1 MDISN
6 RPNIVMIIVDALRP
20 KDLSLYGYHKEVD
33 KNIKRIAKESV
44 VFENNFTASNLS
56 DPSKTSI
63 FSGQYPF
70 TNGIIHQYPFI
81 KQSEI
86 DKLKKLKFWLPIY
99 LKHKGYSTIATTSL
113 HLWMKKGFDYIKEDD
128 VDKNPS
134 KFKNFF
140 KKVSGNERLLK
151 VILKFPDILYRF
163 AKKLSGGYHTPY
175 KDARQIVDLSIDK
188 IKDEKDPFFLF
199 MHFEDTHYPYPGAK
213 TPPKMGN
220 TTVKKVVDNISVRS
234 QKEYVKKRFFDASAT
249 TLEQMKEKL
258 NNAIVNVD
266 NEIGRLYDYLDESNK
281 LENTIFMIFSDH
293 GTTFGEHNI
302 YFEHSGLYDESI
314 HVPLIMKIPGISPRR
329 VNALTQSIDIVPTIL
344 EVLGDKK
351 EIDGKSL
358 LKIMKNGGEFRDK
371 IFCVDTC
378 SEKAFTIRDKKR
390 KLIVSDSKGCYLC
403 GAAHHLN
410 FEEYDLEK
418 DPEEK
423 VNIYNGNSGFEKD
436 VEKIEF

>member
-1 MDISN
+1 MDTSS
-6 RPNIVMIIVDALRP
+6 PNIVMIIVDALRP
-20 KDLSLYGYHKEVD
+20 RDISLYGYPKEVD
-33 KNIKRIAKESV
+33 KNIKRIAEKSV
-44 VFENNFTASNLS
+44 VFDNNFTASNLS

-81 KQSEI
+81 QQSEI

-99 LKHKGYSTIATTSL
+99 LKNKGYSTIATTSL
-113 HLWMKKGFDYIKEDD
+113 HLWMKKGFDFIKEDEID
-128 VDKNPS
+128 ENPS
-134 KFKNFF
+134 KVKKFF
-140 KKVSGNERLLK
+140 KKISGNDKMLK
-151 VILKFPDILYRF
+151 IILKFPDVLYRL

-175 KDARQIVDLSIDK
+175 KDAKQIVDLSIEK
-188 IKDEKDPFFLF
+188 IKNEKDPFFLF

-213 TPPKMGN
+213 TPPKIGN
-220 TTVKKVVDNISVRS
+220 NTVKKIVDNIPVRS

-266 NEIGRLYDYLDESNK
+266 KEIGRLYDYLEEKSL
-281 LENTIFMIFSDH
+281 LENTIFMIFADH

-314 HVPLIMKIPGISPRR
+314 HVPLIIKVPGINSKRIDG
-329 VNALTQSIDIVPTIL
+329 LTQSIDIAPTIL
-344 EVLGDKK
+344 DVLGDKRD
-351 EIDGKSL
+351 IDGKSL
-358 LKIMKNGGEFRDK
+358 LKLMKDGGEFRDK

-378 SEKAFTIRDKKR
+378 SEKAFVIRDKKR

-403 GAAHHLN
+403 GAPHHEK

-418 DPEEK
+418 DPNER
-423 VNIYNGNSGFEKD
+423 VNVYDGKSGFEDYVK
-436 VEKIEF
+436 KIEF